1 MGMLTI
7 GSVPLKAPKTFEV
20 TIEDVYKQNK
30 KNAKG
35 KILRDRTGT
44 KRTLVVEWGV
54 LSQTEMEEIMSALS
68 DVFVA
73 ITYPDNEEGDD
84 TTKTFAVG
92 KKTSTKLLVVK
103 DETYWESLSITFEE
117 Q

>member
-1 MGMLTI
+1 MGMLTV
-7 GSVPLKAPKTFEV
+7 GSVPIKAPKDFDI

-35 KILRDRTGT
+35 KILRDRVGT
-44 KRTLVVEWGV
+44 KRTLTIKWGV
-54 LSQTEMEEIMSALS
+54 LSQTEMEEILLALS
-68 DVFVA
+68 DVFVS
-73 ITYPDNEEGDD
+73 ITYPDTEEGDD

-92 KKTSTKLLVVK
+92 SKTATKLLVAK
-103 DETYWESLSITFEE
+103 GETYWESLEITFEE